1 MMLWRSLDNATLTRL
16 LRAAAQHLAK
26 GKPQPVK
33 PAKTPAE

>member
-26 GKPQPVK
+26 KPEPVK
-33 PAKTPAE
+33 PPKIPAQ